1 MFGWGDAVKGGTD
14 LVGQFVEDK
23 DKANELE
30 TKIKN
35 KLLSLEQEVITAQR
49 DVIVAEAKSQSFIAR
64 NWRPIMMLTFVG
76 IIANNYILF
85 PYITLFGGT
94 AITLEIPPD
103 MWSLLKI
110 GVGGYVM
117 GRSGEKMV
125 ESFAKNRN

>member
-1 MFGWGDAVKGGTD
+1 MLGWGEAVKGVTD

-30 TKIKN
+30 TVIKN

-94 AITLEIPPD
+94 ATTLEIPPD
-103 MWSLLKI
+103 MWALLKI

>member
-1 MFGWGDAVKGGTD
+1 MFGWGDAVKGVTD

-30 TKIKN
+30 TKINN

>member
-1 MFGWGDAVKGGTD
+1 MFGWGDAVKGVTD

-94 AITLEIPPD
+94 AITLELPPD

>member
-1 MFGWGDAVKGGTD
+1 MFGWGDVVKGVTD

-94 AITLEIPPD
+94 STTLEIPPD
-103 MWSLLKI
+103 MWALLKI

>member
-1 MFGWGDAVKGGTD
+1 MLGWGDAVKGVTD

-30 TKIKN
+30 AKIKN

-49 DVIVAEAKSQSFIAR
+49 DVIVAEANSQSFLAR
-64 NWRPIMMLTFVG
+64 NWRPIMMLTFVF
-76 IIANNYILF
+76 IIANNYIFF
-85 PYITLFGGT
+85 PYISLFGGE
-94 AITLEIPPD
+94 AIKLEIPED

-125 ESFAKNRN
+125 ESYAKNRN

>member
-1 MFGWGDAVKGGTD
+1 
-14 LVGQFVEDK
+14 
-23 DKANELE
+23 
-30 TKIKN
+30 
-35 KLLSLEQEVITAQR
+35 
-49 DVIVAEAKSQSFIAR
+49 
-64 NWRPIMMLTFVG
+64 MMLTFVG

-94 AITLEIPPD
+94 ATTLEIPPD
-103 MWSLLKI
+103 MWALLKI

>member
-1 MFGWGDAVKGGTD
+1 MFGWGDAVKGVTD

-85 PYITLFGGT
+85 PYITLCGGT

>member
-1 MFGWGDAVKGGTD
+1 MFGWGDAVKGVTD

-85 PYITLFGGT
+85 PYITGNP
-94 AITLEIPPD
+94 A
-103 MWSLLKI
+103 
-110 GVGGYVM
+110 GYV
-117 GRSGEKMV
+117 GA
-125 ESFAKNRN
+125 FKNRCRRVCNGAIR